1 VQEKK
6 IAAIMTTL
14 LAVAGRPCRHLNLR
28 RAVTVVRS
36 LSTTARIPDRDASL
50 VDARNAP
57 PDFTS
62 NSAVVYNN
70 FLSPSEGTLIAE
82 DISKRM
88 KRRRYE
94 KGHWDAVIT
103 NYKEVELADAIFDDP
118 EIPRI
123 FQRVRE
129 HLEEDQLREFYG
141 EEPIR
146 WLPCHAIDLK
156 KEGELNAHVDSIKFS
171 GDLVAGISFLSP
183 SIMRLVPD
191 DAPEEGWVDLY
202 LPPLSLYAL
211 TGVGR
216 YRYSHQLMP
225 TNSTFVTP
233 DGKEIIVERDD
244 RLSVIFRDTK
254 DQQ

>member
-1 VQEKK
+1 MSKVTCPPKGNFFQCL
-6 IAAIMTTL
+6 ITL
-14 LAVAGRPCRHLNLR
+14 FEYN
-28 RAVTVVRS
+28 TS
-36 LSTTARIPDRDASL
+36 
-50 VDARNAP
+50 P
-57 PDFTS
+57 PLCFSIFATS
-62 NSAVVYNN
+62 
-70 FLSPSEGTLIAE
+70 
-82 DISKRM
+82 
-88 KRRRYE
+88 RRYE

-118 EIPRI
+118 EIHRI

-129 HLEEDQLREFYG
+129 HLEEHQLREFYG